1 LGALTAPVGTFSAA
15 SHRRSTLRS
24 PAFASSMIV
33 LAIISSVRSPGRLT
47 AARAVSKATPMR
59 RVASGSK
66 VWPLKK
72 SLMGTSLVTSRRAKP
87 IPLASFTL
95 KRCETKKP
103 IKSALPGN
111 GVDVLVFRKE
121 RGARG
126 DALSMPEARMPKKR
140 HDKQQNQEEPR
151 VSLGRHMP
159 PPAPGEDEAFARRAG
174 KIIGDSNTSLHK
186 TRDAGGNKRLRRSG

>member
-1 LGALTAPVGTFSAA
+1 
-15 SHRRSTLRS
+15 
-24 PAFASSMIV
+24 
-33 LAIISSVRSPGRLT
+33 
-47 AARAVSKATPMR
+47 
-59 RVASGSK
+59 
-66 VWPLKK
+66 
-72 SLMGTSLVTSRRAKP
+72 MGTSLVTSRRAKP

-174 KIIGDSNTSLHK
+174 KIIGDSNTS
-186 TRDAGGNKRLRRSG
+186 